1 LNVIKLQPII
11 TTAEK
16 FQIVY
21 TLGVINYQLYRHAYQ
36 QLKTDLLPIL
46 TITEWSINKN
56 ELLEYMEKMNM
67 HEEGVLLALLDEAL
81 TNFTEMAKLLE
92 KHERLSGYLYSLF
105 LVMRTIENIS
115 SFYQL
120 RFIEDK
126 AMQAK
131 LVVYVLAK
139 SGMHDNAQM
148 SCLAMFVEYPRI
160 FEAVVM
166 DFKLPQTVEALLA
179 DQQEFTETL
188 LKKQQT
194 SITATSTESIVAI
207 EFLMQLAIFN
217 ASTIGDLDAA
227 EKVLL
232 RGRDIIKIN
241 HNNHQFVLIMKTHFY
256 HTIFILTVK
265 YNMKWF
271 ESMDNFPMFVLAN
284 FKQIYDIRYHN
295 FFTHKTVMLFKM
307 IPEYV
312 QYAIT
317 RKESHT
323 VEPYL
328 YMILE
333 YSIRSCFGLRSA
345 QLLALSS
352 MVDLD
357 SEKLD
362 VCEVSVENEVIIIWM
377 VDTLFIIF
385 VSDQACLYR
394 QSVDVLLQ
402 LKFSGEKQLYARR
415 NHK

>member
-1 LNVIKLQPII
+1 LKVIKMQPII

-21 TLGVINYQLYRHAYQ
+21 TLGVINYQLYIHTYQ
-36 QLKTDLLPIL
+36 QLKTDILPIL
-46 TITEWSINKN
+46 SITDSSINKN
-56 ELLEYMEKMNM
+56 ELLEYMEKINM

-92 KHERLSGYLYSLF
+92 NDKKLSEHLYSL
-105 LVMRTIENIS
+105 LKVMRTIENIS

-148 SCLAMFVEYPRI
+148 SCLTMFVEYPRI
-160 FEAVVM
+160 YEAVVM

-194 SITATSTESIVAI
+194 SITATSNETFVAI

-217 ASTIGDLDAA
+217 ASIGDLDAA
-227 EKVLL
+227 EAVLL

-241 HNNHQFVLIMKTHFY
+241 HNNRYYVLVMKTHFY

-265 YNMKWF
+265 YNMKRF

-284 FKQIYDIRYHN
+284 FKQIYDIWSNDY
-295 FFTHKTVMLFKM
+295 FTTVAVMLLKM

-333 YSIRSCFGLRSA
+333 YSIRSGFGLRSA

-377 VDTLFIIF
+377 VDTVFIIF
-385 VSDQACLYR
+385 VSDQARLYR

-402 LKFSGEKQLYARR
+402 LKFSGEKQLYSRR

>member
-21 TLGVINYQLYRHAYQ
+21 TLGVINYQLYMHADQ
-36 QLKTDLLPIL
+36 QLRLFILPNL
-46 TITEWSINKN
+46 SITESSINKN
-56 ELLEYMEKMNM
+56 ELLEYMEKINM

-92 KHERLSGYLYSLF
+92 NDKKLSEHLYSL
-105 LVMRTIENIS
+105 LKVMRTIENIS

-131 LVVYVLAK
+131 LAVYVLAK
-139 SGMHDNAQM
+139 SGMHDNTQM
-148 SCLAMFVEYPRI
+148 FCLAMFVEYPRI

-217 ASTIGDLDAA
+217 ASIDDLDAA

-241 HNNHQFVLIMKTHFY
+241 HNNHQYFLIMKTHFY

-271 ESMDNFPMFVLAN
+271 GSIDNFSMFVMGN
-284 FKQIYDIRYHN
+284 FKEIKDVWSNDY
-295 FFTHKTVMLFKM
+295 FTQVTVMLLKM

-312 QYAIT
+312 QYAMT
-317 RKESHT
+317 RKQSHT

-328 YMILE
+328 YMILK
-333 YSIRSCFGLRSA
+333 YSIRSGFGLRSA
-345 QLLALSS
+345 QLLAVSS
-352 MVDLD
+352 MTDLD

-385 VSDQACLYR
+385 VSDQARLHR
-394 QSVDVLLQ
+394 
-402 LKFSGEKQLYARR
+402 
-415 NHK
+415 

>member
-21 TLGVINYQLYRHAYQ
+21 TLGAINYQLYMHADQ
-36 QLKTDLLPIL
+36 QLRIFILPRIRS
-46 TITEWSINKN
+46 ITESSINKN

-92 KHERLSGYLYSLF
+92 NDKKLSEHLYSLSH
-105 LVMRTIENIS
+105 VMRTIENIS

-139 SGMHDNAQM
+139 SGMHDNVQM
-148 SCLAMFVEYPRI
+148 FCLTMFVEYPRI
-160 FEAVVM
+160 FEALVM

-217 ASTIGDLDAA
+217 ASIGDLDAA
-227 EKVLL
+227 EAVLL
-232 RGRDIIKIN
+232 RGRDIIKVN
-241 HNNHQFVLIMKTHFY
+241 HNNQYVLVLKTHFY

-265 YNMKWF
+265 YNMEWF
-271 ESMDNFPMFVLAN
+271 GSMDNFPMFVMAN
-284 FKQIYDIRYHN
+284 FKEIKDIWSNGYS
-295 FFTHKTVMLFKM
+295 TQVTVMLLKM

-333 YSIRSCFGLRSA
+333 YSIRSGFGLRSA

-377 VDTLFIIF
+377 VDTVFIIF
-385 VSDQACLYR
+385 VSDQARLYR

>member
-1 LNVIKLQPII
+1 LQPLI
-11 TTAEK
+11 TTTEK
-16 FQIVY
+16 FPIVY
-21 TLGVINYQLYRHAYQ
+21 TLGVINYQLYMHAYQ
-36 QLKTDLLPIL
+36 QLKLDILSIQPIH
-46 TITEWSINKN
+46 ESSINKN
-56 ELLEYMEKMNM
+56 ELLEYMGKINM

-92 KHERLSGYLYSLF
+92 NDSKLSEHLYSL
-105 LVMRTIENIS
+105 LKVMRTIDNIS

-139 SGMHDNAQM
+139 SRMHDNAQM
-148 SCLAMFVEYPRI
+148 SCLTMFVEYRRI
-160 FEAVVM
+160 YEAVVM

-194 SITATSTESIVAI
+194 GITTTTTTGPESIVAI

-217 ASTIGDLDAA
+217 ASIGDLDGA

-241 HNNHQFVLIMKTHFY
+241 HNNPQYVLVLKTHFY
-256 HTIFILTVK
+256 HTIFILTIK
-265 YNMKWF
+265 YNMEWF
-271 ESMDNFPMFVLAN
+271 ESMDHFPMFVMAN
-284 FKQIYDIRYHN
+284 FKEIKDVWCNDY
-295 FFTHKTVMLFKM
+295 FTQVTVMLFKM

-328 YMILE
+328 YMILK
-333 YSIRSCFGLRSA
+333 YSMRSGYGLRAA
-345 QLLALSS
+345 QLLAVSS
-352 MVDLD
+352 MTDLD

-362 VCEVSVENEVIIIWM
+362 VCEVGVKNKVKS
-377 VDTLFIIF
+377 T
-385 VSDQACLYR
+385 Q
-394 QSVDVLLQ
+394 
-402 LKFSGEKQLYARR
+402 
-415 NHK
+415 